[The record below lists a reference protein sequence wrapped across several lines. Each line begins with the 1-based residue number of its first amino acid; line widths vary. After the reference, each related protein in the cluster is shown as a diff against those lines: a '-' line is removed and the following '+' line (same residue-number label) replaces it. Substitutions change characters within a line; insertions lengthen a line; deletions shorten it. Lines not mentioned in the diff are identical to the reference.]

1 MAYLKNAK
9 IGARITFAVV
19 LPILAMLF
27 FGGSELFMK
36 QRTASQAA
44 QIQRLA
50 GLAPDISALVHELQ
64 KERGISAGFIGS
76 KGQTFA
82 TALDEQRQVTDAR
95 HATLTAALESF
106 ESGAYGSGFVAKVEA
121 MREMLGALEARR
133 AEVSRL
139 ALAVPDMAA
148 YYSGLIAR
156 SLAIVEQ
163 MAVITS
169 DAAVTK
175 TITAYTALLQAKER
189 AGLERAM
196 GTAGFS
202 AGAFKP
208 VIYQRFVRLLAAQD
222 TFLKTFQIYSGDAQ
236 KRFYAETVGGS
247 AVEDVERMR
256 KIALD
261 SPETGTTGGIEGR
274 YWFDRITKKIDLMKQ
289 VEDRLVGDLTAMAKE
304 IGDAANSAFLLGLAL
319 ALAILAVTAMVT
331 VVLVRGITRPLSE
344 AAEVIQVV
352 AEGRTDVEVPHIE
365 RGDEIGGIA
374 RAVEVF
380 KENAAEADRLRQEQK
395 TAESRAAEQRKAE
408 MNALAD
414 GFESSVKAVV
424 DTVASASAE
433 MRATAEAIS
442 TTTEQTRQQAVTV
455 AAASDEAS
463 NNVQTVASA
472 SEELTSSIREISRQV
487 VESST
492 MAGTAAERAE
502 RTNGR
507 VEGLVEA
514 AQKIGEVVNLI
525 SDIAEQTNL
534 LALNATIEAAR
545 AGEAGKGFAV
555 VASEVKSLATQTAKA
570 TEEIAQQVSGIQGA
584 TTDAAEAIRGIGST
598 VGEINEIATSIAS
611 AVEEQGSA
619 TQEIARNVQEASVGT
634 QQVSSNINQV
644 NAAADETGESAASM
658 LQAAGELAQQ
668 SQTLSDQVDAF
679 LAKVRAA

>member
-1 MAYLKNAK
+1 MAYFKNAK
-9 IGARITFAVV
+9 IGVRIITAFV

-27 FGGSELFMK
+27 FAGSGLLQK
-36 QRTASQAA
+36 QQTASQAM

-76 KGQTFA
+76 NGQTFGA
-82 TALDEQRQVTDAR
+82 ALDEQRQLTDER
-95 HATLTAALESF
+95 KATLKTALESF
-106 ESGAYGSGFVAKVEA
+106 DVAAYGSSFLAGIEA
-121 MREMLGALEARR
+121 SQETLAALDARR
-133 AEVSRL
+133 GEVSQM
-139 ALAVPDMAA
+139 ALAVPQMAA
-148 YYSGLIAR
+148 FYSGLIAE
-156 SLAIVEQ
+156 LLGIVEQ
-163 MAVITS
+163 MAVISS
-169 DAAVTK
+169 DAEVTK
-175 TITAYTALLQAKER
+175 TITAYTAFLQAKER

-196 GTAGFS
+196 GTGGFS

-222 TFLKTFQIYSGDAQ
+222 SLLSTFETYANESQR
-236 KRFYAETVGGS
+236 RFYAETVSGS
-247 AVEDVERMR
+247 AVDDVTRMR

-274 YWFDRITKKIDLMKQ
+274 YWFDQITQKIDLMKQ
-289 VEDRLVGDLTAMAKE
+289 VEDRLVGDLTAMAEE
-304 IGDAANSAFLLGLAL
+304 IGETASSALILGLVL
-319 ALAILAVTAMVT
+319 ALAILAVTALVT
-331 VVLVRGITRPLSE
+331 VILVRGITRPLSQ
-344 AAEVIQVV
+344 ATEVIQKV
-352 AEGRTDVEVPHIE
+352 AEGETQIEVPYTE

-380 KENAAEADRLRQEQK
+380 KENAAETERLRQEQK
-395 TAESRAAEQRKAE
+395 EAESRAAEQRKTE

-414 GFESSVKAVV
+414 GFESSVKVVV
-424 DTVASASAE
+424 DAVASASAE
-433 MRATAEAIS
+433 MRATAETIS
-442 TTTEQTRQQAVTV
+442 ATTEQTRQQAVTV
-455 AAASDEAS
+455 AAASEQAS

-472 SEELTSSIREISRQV
+472 SEELTSSIQEISRQV

-492 MAGTAAERAE
+492 MAGAAAERAE
-502 RTNGR
+502 RTNGQ

-570 TEEIAQQVSGIQGA
+570 TEEIAQQVSGVQGA
-584 TTDAAEAIRGIGST
+584 TTDAAEAIRGIGTT
-598 VGEINEIATSIAS
+598 VTEINEIATGIAS

-634 QQVSSNINQV
+634 QQVSANINQV
-644 NAAADETGESAASM
+644 TTAADETGESASNM